1 MSNRSFL
8 TVLLSVLFLV
18 VFFPALPV
26 VAQAES
32 TGLPLP
38 RFVSLRANEVNLRT
52 GPGTRYPI
60 EWTYT
65 RKDLPVEI
73 VAEFENWRKIRDWQ
87 GIEGWVHQ
95 TMVSSRRMMVVTGQT
110 RTLYSAPEEN
120 APPVAK
126 AETGV
131 FGRLWQCPRS
141 KEFCKVELE
150 ITKEDNQKDGTMQGW
165 MRRDELWGVH
175 KGEVVE

>member
-1 MSNRSFL
+1 MTRH
-8 TVLLSVLFLV
+8 LFLILLLCASCLSA
-18 VFFPALPV
+18 PAM
-26 VAQAES
+26 AQTES

-73 VAEFENWRKIRDWQ
+73 VAEFETWRKIRDWQ

-95 TMVSSRRMMVVTGQT
+95 TMVSSRRMMTVTGET
-110 RTLYSAPEEN
+110 RTVYASPEEN
-120 APPVAK
+120 AAPVARVE
-126 AETGV
+126 AGV
-131 FGRLWQCPRS
+131 FGRLWQCPRG
-141 KEFCKVELE
+141 KEFCKVEIE
-150 ITKEDNQKDGTMQGW
+150 NPKGGNVQGW
-165 MRRDELWGVH
+165 MRRDDLWGVQ